1 MLKILLTIVLLI
13 TTGVALFG
21 AWIYPTPYA
30 ASYQDR
36 LDTLLW
42 GGSIL
47 LIVLSSSLA
56 LFSQGSLRFLNGLV
70 LAGGI
75 LALGMMIKQAYQFH
89 QWQQTVLSTDPALLQ
104 KLGKHFVIGYRD
116 EQEIETLAAAGA
128 IAGVYITNR
137 NIQDKSVEDIRRYI
151 DHLQSL
157 RKANKLPP
165 LIICA
170 DQEGGIV
177 SRMSPP
183 LAKQTTLAKSVT
195 PQDEN
200 QHEQLAY
207 DYGKQQGKG
216 LASLGITINLS
227 PVVDLIPERT
237 SKTDRFSLIYRRAI
251 SKSPEQVA
259 KVATAYVKGLESEGV
274 LGTLKHFPGLGGVY
288 GDTHLESATLD
299 TPIAELNARDWLPFK
314 HLAKST
320 QALIMVGH
328 INLSAIDPTLPTSL
342 SKKVI
347 QTIIRDNWQFNGTLI
362 TDDLT
367 MDAVYKIEDNHLQ
380 NVASTALDA
389 GIDLLLIS
397 YDVRQFYPAMAGL
410 IKDRQNTSG
419 DAD

>member
-13 TTGVALFG
+13 ATGAALLG
-21 AWIYPTPYA
+21 AWMYPTPYA
-30 ASYQDR
+30 ASYQER
-36 LDTLLW
+36 LDPLLW

-47 LIVLSSSLA
+47 LIIAGSFLAVFSERRLRLLNSLIFLGGIVVLSMMLEQA
-56 LFSQGSLRFLNGLV
+56 SQF
-70 LAGGI
+70 
-75 LALGMMIKQAYQFH
+75 K
-89 QWQQTVLSTDPALLQ
+89 QWQQTVLNTEPALLQ
-104 KLGKHFVIGYRD
+104 KLGKHFVIGYRND
-116 EQEIETLAAAGA
+116 KEIETLAAAGA

-137 NIQDKSVEDIRRYI
+137 NIRGKSVEEIRSYI
-151 DHLQSL
+151 DHLQHL
-157 RKANKLPP
+157 RKENKLPP

-183 LAKQTTLAKSVT
+183 LAKQPTLAKSVV
-195 PQDEN
+195 PQNAED
-200 QHEQLAY
+200 HERLAY
-207 DYGKQQGKG
+207 EYGKEQGKG
-216 LASLGITINLS
+216 LASLGITVNLS

-259 KVATAYVKGLESEGV
+259 TVATAYVKGLESEGV

-299 TPIAELNARDWLPFK
+299 TPIAELNAHDWIPFK
-314 HLAKST
+314 HLAKNT

-347 QTIIRDNWQFNGTLI
+347 QTIIRDDWQFNGTLI

-380 NVASTALDA
+380 NVATTALDA

-397 YDVRQFYPAMAGL
+397 YDVRQFYPAMVGL
-410 IKDRQNTSG
+410 IKDTQNTSG
-419 DAD
+419 AAD